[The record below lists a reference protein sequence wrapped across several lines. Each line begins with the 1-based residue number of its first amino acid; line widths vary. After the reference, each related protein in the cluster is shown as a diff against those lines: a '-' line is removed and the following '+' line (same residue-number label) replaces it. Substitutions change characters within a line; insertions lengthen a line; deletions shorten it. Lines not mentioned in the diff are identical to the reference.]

1 MSLTKEITTDRIQII
16 HNTDMEG
23 APITL
28 VSVRQQVKVLENGS
42 LLSSKYNRYMI
53 TEGQDYSAE
62 DTQVRAVCDI
72 AFA

>member
-28 VSVRQQVKVLENGS
+28 VSVRQQVKILENGS

-62 DTQVRAVCDI
+62 DTQIRAVCDI

>member
-23 APITL
+23 SPITL
-28 VSVRQQVKVLENGS
+28 VSVRQQIKILEDGS
-42 LLSSKYNRYMI
+42 LISSKYNRYMI

-62 DTQVRAVCDI
+62 DIQVRSVCDI
-72 AFA
+72 AFS

>member
-23 APITL
+23 TPITL
-28 VSVRQQVKVLENGS
+28 VSVRQQVKILENGS

>member
-16 HNTDMEG
+16 NNTDMDG
-23 APITL
+23 TPITL
-28 VSVRQQVKVLENGS
+28 VSVRQQVKILENGS

>member
-28 VSVRQQVKVLENGS
+28 VSVRQQIKILENGS

-62 DTQVRAVCDI
+62 DTQIRAVCDI

>member
-16 HNTDMEG
+16 NNTDMEG
-23 APITL
+23 SPITL
-28 VSVRQQVKVLENGS
+28 VSVRQQVKILENGS